1 MSCGGLSCSY
11 GGLQDGEPQVD
22 PLFLRLTVQE
32 VEQAGAAGR
41 QVRAGAGAEGDQ
53 LAADW
58 GVPASTEWTENHSL
72 RSSIRQHNKLIF
84 YEVDIHLILHMKYF
98 YGLYTTLD
106 IQ

>member
-53 LAADW
+53 LAAD
-58 GVPASTEWTENHSL
+58 
-72 RSSIRQHNKLIF
+72 
-84 YEVDIHLILHMKYF
+84 
-98 YGLYTTLD
+98 
-106 IQ
+106 